1 MQMNRPKYIHF
12 SVLFFSIWLSSCVL
26 PESTHIVPDYYLL
39 SPIIEDTNFTDVDL
53 NKSFYIREVEIPEF
67 LKDSRMALKPNSHSI
82 EFRETER
89 WGEPL
94 SDGIARV
101 VALNLSRSLETPFF
115 SIFPNR
121 RERELVW
128 DVSLSFSSFVVVESK
143 YAEVSTIWEI
153 SNSINKKVQRGSSTI
168 HWDLDSNNSH
178 SIIEEVGGLNQ
189 SLHKL
194 ASQFSSLIEGEL
206 KQTGKQN

>member
-1 MQMNRPKYIHF
+1 
-12 SVLFFSIWLSSCVL
+12 
-26 PESTHIVPDYYLL
+26 
-39 SPIIEDTNFTDVDL
+39 
-53 NKSFYIREVEIPEF
+53 
-67 LKDSRMALKPNSHSI
+67 
-82 EFRETER
+82 
-89 WGEPL
+89 
-94 SDGIARV
+94 
-101 VALNLSRSLETPFF
+101 
-115 SIFPNR
+115 
-121 RERELVW
+121 LVW

-194 ASQFSSLIEGEL
+194 ASQFSNLIEGEL